1 MISLKAGDAVIDILP
16 VVRGLPEYGRAVRE
30 AFGRYDRYAA
40 SLSPEEIVG
49 VRNRAELVDG
59 YEPGELEAVFA
70 KRLSEFGEVSLPA
83 PAWCELVDLCD
94 SNSKSLS
101 ALDMPDCEYTELYC
115 LSVSSMEFVR
125 EHRLAKKG
133 MKKKFDMSSPES
145 FVRDW
150 DRHVNAVRGF
160 RDLSGL
166 RERYISLRLSDISK
180 KGGRVLA
187 VIDSERVDGVVGLMG
202 DE

>member
-1 MISLKAGDAVIDILP
+1 
-16 VVRGLPEYGRAVRE
+16 
-30 AFGRYDRYAA
+30 
-40 SLSPEEIVG
+40 
-49 VRNRAELVDG
+49 
-59 YEPGELEAVFA
+59 
-70 KRLSEFGEVSLPA
+70 
-83 PAWCELVDLCD
+83 
-94 SNSKSLS
+94 
-101 ALDMPDCEYTELYC
+101 
-115 LSVSSMEFVR
+115 
-125 EHRLAKKG
+125 

-160 RDLSGL
+160 RYLSGL

-180 KGGRVLA
+180 NGGRVLA

>member
-16 VVRGLPEYGRAVRE
+16 VVRGLPEYGKAVRD
-30 AFGRYDRYAA
+30 AFGKYDIYAA
-40 SLSPEEIVG
+40 SLSPEEIEG
-49 VRNRAELVDG
+49 VRNRTELMDG

-70 KRLSEFGEVSLPA
+70 KRLSEFGEISVPA

-94 SNSKSLS
+94 SNSKTLS
-101 ALDMPDCEYTELYC
+101 ALDMPDREYTELYC
-115 LSVSSMEFVR
+115 QSVSSMEFVR

-145 FVRDW
+145 FAVDW

-160 RDLSGL
+160 RELSGL

-180 KGGRVLA
+180 KGGRALA
-187 VIDSERVDGVVGLMG
+187 VIDHERVAGIVRLMG

>member
-115 LSVSSMEFVR
+115 LSVSSMEFVLR
-125 EHRLAKKG
+125 RKG
-133 MKKKFDMSSPES
+133 
-145 FVRDW
+145 
-150 DRHVNAVRGF
+150 
-160 RDLSGL
+160 
-166 RERYISLRLSDISK
+166 
-180 KGGRVLA
+180 
-187 VIDSERVDGVVGLMG
+187 
-202 DE
+202 